1 MIGQKEVLKQI
12 DNLIEKGFPRFI
24 VITGQ
29 KGQGKTELAKYIF
42 YKLNEYYGTPEPDN
56 RGGIYM
62 VEIEPKIDN
71 IREMIEMSYKQT
83 EPIIYLIQNAD
94 KMSVNAQNSL
104 LKLVEEPPNNC
115 YVIMELQQIENTL
128 DTIKSRCQE
137 IKMESYTEEEL
148 DYMIDSLQPQYNN
161 QITQKEKMILCR
173 SAQNYYQL
181 KKMLDYGV
189 WSFYD
194 YVDKVYNNIYIV
206 QSANSFK
213 IAEKIDLKDTGEGYD
228 LEMFWNMY
236 IYRCIGELF
245 GLMASP
251 ANENDCAE
259 ADIVGKCINITEKYK
274 QKLNINGINKSFL
287 IDRLDNGYT
296 KNLDKLIY

>member
-12 DNLIEKGFPRFI
+12 DNLIEKGFPRFVI
-24 VITGQ
+24 ITGQ
-29 KGQGKTELAKYIF
+29 RGQGKTELAKYIF
-42 YKLNEYYGTPEPDN
+42 HKLDDYYATPEPDN

-62 VEIEPKIDN
+62 VEIEPKIDA
-71 IREMIEMSYKQT
+71 IREMIEMAYKQT

-94 KMSVNAQNSL
+94 KMSIGAKNSL
-104 LKLVEEPPNNC
+104 LKVIEEPPNNAFF
-115 YVIMELQQIENTL
+115 IMELQQMENTL
-128 DTIKSRCQE
+128 ETIKSRCQQ

-161 QITQKEKMILCR
+161 QITQKEKMILGR

-194 YVDKVYNNIYIV
+194 YVDKVYNNIYKV

-245 GLMASP
+245 DLMTYP
-251 ANENDCAE
+251 GTEERWTE
-259 ADIVGKCINITEKYK
+259 ADIVGKCISITEKYK
-274 QKLNINGINKSFL
+274 QKLNINRN
-287 IDRLDNGYT
+287 
-296 KNLDKLIY
+296 